1 MCESINR
8 MVRQPVRLSTSE
20 GVDLANAWVTRLAR
34 SVGARALLI
43 KGAAL
48 HRLQLRQPRAS
59 SDVDILVP
67 PGDFAKVCQAL
78 IGAGWQERRVSFL
91 LKAAPNHSRSFIHAD
106 WPCDIDVHS
115 HYPGFL
121 ADPSTVFDT
130 LWARAEIERFA
141 AQDCL
146 RPDRPSSAL
155 ILALH
160 SLRSAEGFARHR
172 QELSELYKA
181 PFAPAEHAAIG
192 MLAALTAS
200 AEPLDAVLT
209 TLGVDTLPPSIPAGR
224 PIREAWR
231 IQVGLNGSTMG
242 TYRWVQ
248 ALRAAPLAQKP
259 TVLWRAVWPTDDD
272 LLLIRPELPQDRR
285 ARNAERR
292 HRLWKGITALPRV
305 VWSIWVNKTGLKTK

>member
-8 MVRQPVRLSTSE
+8 MVRQSVRLSTSE
-20 GVDLANAWVTRLAR
+20 GVDLANAWVARLAH

-59 SDVDILVP
+59 SDVDILVL

-121 ADPSTVFDT
+121 ADPNTVFDT
-130 LWARAEIERFA
+130 LWARAKIERFA

-160 SLRSAEGFARHR
+160 SLRSTEDSARHR
-172 QELSELYKA
+172 QELSELYEA
-181 PFAPAEHAAIG
+181 PFTPAEHAAIG

-209 TLGVDTLPPSIPAGR
+209 TLGVDALPPSVPAGR

-231 IQVGLNGSTMG
+231 IQVGLDGSTMG

-248 ALRAAPLAQKP
+248 ALRTAPLAQKP
-259 TVLWRAVWPTDDD
+259 TVLWRAIWPTDED
-272 LLLIRPELPQDRR
+272 LLLIRPGLPLNPR
-285 ARNAERR
+285 ARNAARR
-292 HRLWKGITALPRV
+292 QRLLKGIAALPRV
-305 VWSIWVNKTGLKTK
+305 VQAAWKSRRQR